1 MQTTLLE
8 EKFFKLLDKDPIS
21 QGDAERLKVLADL
34 MKYYHENNINTKLNQ
49 EKFEFK
55 KKAINDAV
63 KIISMFLEQISKGEI
78 TKAKIENKIYN
89 TSLKEHEINQ
99 IENNLRQK
107 PLETMVKLLW
117 GSLDED
123 QAIKC
128 PDVLS
133 RIFLAQT
140 EKEMKDYLNIL
151 TRGDFI
157 EISKFEQVLDKEQ
170 AKILAHIIG
179 FEV

>member
-34 MKYYHENNINTKLNQ
+34 MKYYHEKAIDITLEEQKLQ
-49 EKFEFK
+49 FK
-55 KKAINDAV
+55 KDI
-63 KIISMFLEQISKGEI
+63 
-78 TKAKIENKIYN
+78 
-89 TSLKEHEINQ
+89 INQ
-99 IENNLRQK
+99 IKPFLEVLVNKKQKTKSVQDKLNNLKEEVENDFREK